1 MCVVIFLLR
10 QQEIDVESGFSPL
23 QYVLLRQ
30 ALKTTAISLNGAYH
44 GTVAADDKCFWQ
56 QLQRLCPT
64 QLSQSHP

>member
-1 MCVVIFLLR
+1 
-10 QQEIDVESGFSPL
+10 VESGFSPL